1 MFGMRLKGR
10 LHGRRRVSRSLYDCA
25 ISCDKLISF
34 LDDMIHDAM
43 LLIQVCNASKPAIAK
58 RAEYRGE
65 AGMRSKDVL
74 YVSGE
79 EKIEK
84 T

>member
-1 MFGMRLKGR
+1 MKGR
-10 LHGRRRVSRSLYDCA
+10 FHGRRRVSRPLYDCA
-25 ISCDKLISF
+25 ISCDQLISF
-34 LDDMIHDAM
+34 LDDMIHAAM
-43 LLIQVCNASKPAIAK
+43 LLIQVCKPAIAK